1 MDQNCW
7 YVEVKDNGPGFG
19 DEITAHLKNQMDEIL
34 ENGLLPSLELDG
46 MGILNIFIRFY
57 LIYGITFIFDFGNLP
72 DGGAAVKVGGRFD
85 DETKTL

>member
-1 MDQNCW
+1 
-7 YVEVKDNGPGFG
+7 
-19 DEITAHLKNQMDEIL
+19 MDEIL

-85 DETKTL
+85 DETKAL